1 MNVLIYDEAKANQ
14 KIYIGRKNSSKYT
27 SQKKFVS
34 FRFYTSAKRNVLRIS
49 IKMLCFNLQYCLYD
63 SPHSLKIWKNKDMKN
78 HLNLVLST
86 SFYDFLIWSFPLKN
100 WGRSYRLYIGICW
113 PSMNALCIIWFDL
126 ILSVYHIW
134 NCTLRASRNIA

>member
-27 SQKKFVS
+27 SQ
-34 FRFYTSAKRNVLRIS
+34 NLLCIS

-86 SFYDFLIWSFPLKN
+86 SFYDFLI
-100 WGRSYRLYIGICW
+100 
-113 PSMNALCIIWFDL
+113 
-126 ILSVYHIW
+126 
-134 NCTLRASRNIA
+134 